1 MLLQSNRLPLI
12 IEVVALVKVEG
23 TLDELREMFG
33 KLEGGARAIAREA
46 KVVEKAA
53 SKTKRKLSAWN
64 KYVKNPKNK
73 IKLKNGKLNL
83 KKMAVQFR
91 KGRRK

>member
-1 MLLQSNRLPLI
+1 M
-12 IEVVALVKVEG
+12 VKLVKVEG

-33 KLEGGARAIAREA
+33 RLERGATMVAKEA
-46 KVVEKAA
+46 TVVKKAA
-53 SKTKRKLSAWN
+53 GKTKRKLSAWN
-64 KYVKNPKNK
+64 KYVKNPKNQ
-73 IKLKNGKLNL
+73 IKLKSGKLNL